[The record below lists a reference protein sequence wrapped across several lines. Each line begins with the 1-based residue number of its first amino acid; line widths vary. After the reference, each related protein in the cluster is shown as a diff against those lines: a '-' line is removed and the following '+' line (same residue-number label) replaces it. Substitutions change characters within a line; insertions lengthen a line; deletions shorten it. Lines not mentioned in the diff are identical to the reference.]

1 MSDPIRT
8 VLVLGA
14 GTMGHGIA
22 HVCAQAGCQVRLFD
36 VKDELAQAG
45 IAKIR
50 ANLDKGVEKGKVTAA
65 DRDQTLARLSATSDL
80 ATASKDID
88 LCVEAVPESLELK
101 AKVFSTVH
109 QHAPAHAILA
119 SNTSSLSLTALAA
132 ASGRPARTIGL
143 HFFNPVHIMKLL
155 EIVLAEQTAPDVL
168 ETCRTFGEGIGKT
181 TIVVKDSPGFATS
194 RLGLV
199 IGLEAMRM
207 VESGVASAADIDTAM
222 KLGYGHP
229 MGPLELTDVV
239 GLDVRLGIADYLAGA
254 LGPTFTA
261 PAVLRAKVEAGHL
274 GRKSGQGFYR
284 WDQAGKRVD

>member
-88 LCVEAVPESLELK
+88 LCVEAVPESLGLCGR
-101 AKVFSTVH
+101 H
-109 QHAPAHAILA
+109 QG
-119 SNTSSLSLTALAA
+119 AA
-132 ASGRPARTIGL
+132 GRRP
-143 HFFNPVHIMKLL
+143 
-155 EIVLAEQTAPDVL
+155 
-168 ETCRTFGEGIGKT
+168 
-181 TIVVKDSPGFATS
+181 PGPP
-194 RLGLV
+194 RLGTA
-199 IGLEAMRM
+199 GLRGPAE
-207 VESGVASAADIDTAM
+207 GTG
-222 KLGYGHP
+222 LGPRG
-229 MGPLELTDVV
+229 GPLEAQSARLV
-239 GLDVRLGIADYLAGA
+239 GAR
-254 LGPTFTA
+254 P
-261 PAVLRAKVEAGHL
+261 
-274 GRKSGQGFYR
+274 GR
-284 WDQAGKRVD
+284 